1 MGVLDDTGRTPMLQA
16 KRPIAIHPGEI
27 LREEFLKPLGL
38 TQRRLA
44 DALHIPR
51 QRVSL
56 LVNGKRGITA
66 DMAYRLGRYF
76 GPSAEMWMG
85 LSQDWE
91 LRSARDAGIERA
103 MAGIR
108 PLKRTA

>member
-1 MGVLDDTGRTPMLQA
+1 MFQA

-38 TQRRLA
+38 TQRQLA
-44 DALHIPR
+44 DALHIPV
-51 QRVSL
+51 QRVNL

-66 DMAYRLGRYF
+66 DTAYRLGRYF
-76 GPSAEMWMG
+76 GTSAEMWMG
-85 LSQDWE
+85 LQQDWD

-108 PLKRTA
+108 PLKRSA